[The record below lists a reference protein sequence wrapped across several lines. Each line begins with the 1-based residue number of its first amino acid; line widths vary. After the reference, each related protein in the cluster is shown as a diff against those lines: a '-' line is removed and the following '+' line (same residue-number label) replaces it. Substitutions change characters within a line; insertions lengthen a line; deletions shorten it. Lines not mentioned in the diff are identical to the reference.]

1 MKLSETSRFALTPD
15 LSICRILN
23 GMWQVSGAHGHI
35 EPARA
40 VAEMFDYHDA
50 GFTTWDLADHY
61 GPAEDFVG
69 EFRRKFAERYGRD
82 RLGEVQAFTKWV
94 PSPGPMTR
102 AVVERAVEVS
112 RRRMETDVID
122 LLQFHWWDYDDP
134 RYLDAL
140 KHLADLCTA
149 GKIRHLALTNFDT
162 ERMRTIADAGIRI
175 LSNQVQFSLVDR
187 RPERQMSAF
196 CREHGIV
203 LLTYGTVLGGMLAE
217 TYLGRPEPRRS
228 ELNTA
233 SLMKYRN
240 MIEAWSGWGL
250 FQELLA
256 ALKPIAERHGASIAN
271 VGARYVLDRPAVA
284 GVILGTR
291 LGVAEHRADNARVFD
306 FAVDAADHARI
317 DTVLAKGRDLFAII
331 GDCGAEYR

>member
-1 MKLSETSRFALTPD
+1 MKLSENSRFALTPD
-15 LSICRILN
+15 LSICRVLN

-40 VAEMFDYHDA
+40 VAEMFDYHEA

-69 EFRRKFAERYGRD
+69 EFRRKFAERYGRE
-82 RLGEVQAFTKWV
+82 RLGEIQAFTKWV

-102 AVVERAVEVS
+102 GIVERAVEVS

-122 LLQFHWWDYDDP
+122 LLQFHWWDYDDL

-140 KHLADLCTA
+140 KHLADLCAA

-162 ERMRTIADAGIRI
+162 ERMRKITDAGIRI
-175 LSNQVQFSLVDR
+175 VSNQVQFSLVDR
-187 RPERQMSAF
+187 RPEREMSGF

-217 TYLGRPEPRRS
+217 AYLGRPEPRRT
-228 ELNTA
+228 ELSTA

-240 MIEAWSGWGL
+240 MIEAWGGWGL

-256 ALKPIAERHGASIAN
+256 ALKAIAERHGASIAN
-271 VGARYVLDRPAVA
+271 VGTRYVLDRPAVA

-306 FAVDAADHARI
+306 FALDASDRAQI
-317 DTVLAKGRDLFAII
+317 DEVLVKGRDLFAII

>member
-1 MKLSETSRFALTPD
+1 
-15 LSICRILN
+15 
-23 GMWQVSGAHGHI
+23 
-35 EPARA
+35 
-40 VAEMFDYHDA
+40 
-50 GFTTWDLADHY
+50 
-61 GPAEDFVG
+61 
-69 EFRRKFAERYGRD
+69 
-82 RLGEVQAFTKWV
+82 
-94 PSPGPMTR
+94 
-102 AVVERAVEVS
+102 
-112 RRRMETDVID
+112 
-122 LLQFHWWDYDDP
+122 
-134 RYLDAL
+134 
-140 KHLADLCTA
+140 
-149 GKIRHLALTNFDT
+149 
-162 ERMRTIADAGIRI
+162 
-175 LSNQVQFSLVDR
+175 
-187 RPERQMSAF
+187 MSAF